1 MSICHY
7 IDMEMVGPERRKFL
21 KLMKQLKQEN
31 ELRKKQKAVK
41 KKKPNSDRTP
51 EYGSP
56 EWWDDWTL

>member
-1 MSICHY
+1 
-7 IDMEMVGPERRKFL
+7 MEMVGPERRKFL